1 MGATE
6 IYCGRSEHGAEVP
19 TRGLIWFSETPSGL
33 LAGAE
38 KAGQVAPRAWTRLVW
53 GGATIGRGR
62 AGVRIRP
69 TVKEEQTGP
78 GSANQTLP
86 GTVLP
91 HLFRCRSEP

>member
-69 TVKEEQTGP
+69 TVKRRTDRPRIREPNIAG
-78 GSANQTLP
+78 N
-86 GTVLP
+86 
-91 HLFRCRSEP
+91 RSTSSL